1 MISLPFFDAALIL
14 PVTSMLFIF
23 AIVFGMLEYVGLF
36 KNRSV
41 NAIIGLVVGIFSA
54 SYAPFTA
61 TLQTYLPIA
70 ALLFIPLF
78 FIAFLQKLMK
88 KGDEEKKDLTSMVVV
103 FTILLIVASVIGDEL
118 VNLLP
123 AGIDRENALAL
134 LALVAIGMIFFVI
147 HKTIK
152 EE

>member
-1 MISLPFFDAALIL
+1 
-14 PVTSMLFIF
+14 MLFIF

-41 NAIIGLVVGIFSA
+41 NAIIVLVVGIFSA